1 MLFGARWV
9 EVVVI
14 SWGYI
19 FSPKVEKHM
28 RNVSAL
34 PAALPNIDFAAY
46 NKVRLQRVL
55 SGQTLHIL

>member
-1 MLFGARWV
+1 MLSVARW
-9 EVVVI
+9 
-14 SWGYI
+14 SLWDFRHSLPLFY
-19 FSPKVEKHM
+19 FKVEKHL
-28 RNVSAL
+28 RNVNAL